1 MTTSTPATA
10 ADFYWPVVVGIVGV
24 MALVMIWHE
33 MSATREHLKRI
44 RKRDEQRRFGLE
56 KELERGAIISVAR
69 DVARAETTRLL
80 NEHIAAFNE
89 AQKETK
95 NVTTDLGSRRFIPLH
110 KNV

>member
-10 ADFYWPVVVGIVGV
+10 ADFYWPIVVGIVGV
-24 MALVMIWHE
+24 MALVLVWHE

-56 KELERGAIISVAR
+56 KELERGAIVAAAR
-69 DVARAETTRLL
+69 AAARAEAARLL
-80 NEHIAAFNE
+80 DEHIAAFNKAQEE
-89 AQKETK
+89 AK